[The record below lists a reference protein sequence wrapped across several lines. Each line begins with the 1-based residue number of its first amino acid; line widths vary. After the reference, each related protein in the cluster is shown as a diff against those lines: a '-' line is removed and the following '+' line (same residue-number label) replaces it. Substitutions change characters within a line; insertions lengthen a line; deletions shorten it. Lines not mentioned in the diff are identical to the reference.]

1 MGAFQRNLVVLVLA
15 AALATLGLAAPRAAA
30 DMPPGITPVSTTT
43 TTAPVPGEV
52 LTESP
57 AATWTTFPSST
68 SIQWVDCDSSGLNC
82 TPIAG
87 ATGAEGSTYMVAPSD
102 VGFTIEV
109 QDTATYPTS
118 PTSVTLSSGPTLTV
132 VPANTSPPSISGT
145 PDVGQTLTDTG
156 GTWNPPGSTITYQWM
171 DCNNAGTGCAN
182 VTSNGTTHTY
192 TVALSDIGRTMKVQE
207 TATFNGAQ
215 ATPALSAPTAVVVP
229 VNTSPP
235 SISGTPDVGQT
246 LTAGGTWNP
255 PQSTITYQWIHC
267 NNTGCNNIPNT
278 NSPTYTVAVGDLGD
292 TIEVQ
297 ETAMYNGAQSAP
309 AVSAPIAVTVPS
321 STSLLALP
329 ASPTTNETATLIAT
343 VASSI
348 SSASPAGTVSF
359 QDAGIPIAG
368 CSAVPVAPLN
378 QSVQVTCQTEF
389 SASSSPD
396 ALTAVFTPGGNSVV
410 TGSTSQTLNLAVGH
424 DSTTTALDVSNPV
437 VIAGRTA
444 TYTAT
449 VAPAHAGAFHPTG
462 GVQFLDRG
470 TPISACSA
478 QPLQVSQGFDSA
490 QCTVHYAKVGSHSIS
505 AIYSGDGGFNGSASS
520 SQAVSVRRLPVHIL
534 GTIVAK
540 MGWLFRFAPKYTQI
554 LSLLLHKPAV
564 GTTIL
569 LQCHGVGCP
578 FAHRSIRV
586 AKVRACQSAGKHCVM
601 IKPAKL
607 QLATKFGRRRLH
619 VGTVLTIELSRRNW
633 IGKAYVFKIRAGR
646 GPHYHIGCVAPG
658 STKVGVG
665 C

>member
-1 MGAFQRNLVVLVLA
+1 MGAVQRNLVVLALA
-15 AALATLGLAAPRAAA
+15 AALAVLGLGAPRAAA
-30 DMPPGITPVSTTT
+30 DTAPGIIPASASTTT
-43 TTAPVPGEV
+43 PPQPGDV

-57 AATWTTFPSST
+57 AATWTPPLPSST
-68 SIQWVDCDSSGLNC
+68 SIRWLDCNGLSCN
-82 TPIAG
+82 PISG
-87 ATGAEGSTYMVAPSD
+87 ATGPEGSTYTVAPSD

-109 QDTATYPTS
+109 QDTATYLTPPS
-118 PTSVTLSSGPTLTV
+118 SVPLSSGPTLTV
-132 VPANTSPPSISGT
+132 VPANTQPPAISGT

-215 ATPALSAPTAVVVP
+215 ATPALSAP
-229 VNTSPP
+229 
-235 SISGTPDVGQT
+235 
-246 LTAGGTWNP
+246 
-255 PQSTITYQWIHC
+255 
-267 NNTGCNNIPNT
+267 
-278 NSPTYTVAVGDLGD
+278 
-292 TIEVQ
+292 
-297 ETAMYNGAQSAP
+297 
-309 AVSAPIAVTVPS
+309 IAVTVPS

-343 VASSI
+343 VTSSI

-505 AIYSGDGGFNGSASS
+505 AIYSGDGGFSSSPSS

-534 GTIVAK
+534 GTIAAK
-540 MGWLFRFAPKYTQI
+540 MDWAFRYAPTYTQI
-554 LSLLLHKPAV
+554 ISLLVNKPAV

-578 FAHRSIRV
+578 VAHRSIRV
-586 AKVRACQSAGKHCVM
+586 VKVMACKSAGRHCVM
-601 IKPAKL
+601 TRPTKL
-607 QLATKFGRRRLH
+607 QLASRFARHRLH

>member
-1 MGAFQRNLVVLVLA
+1 MGAFHRNLVVLVLA
-15 AALATLGLAAPRAAA
+15 AALAMLGLAPSQASALPG
-30 DMPPGITPVSTTT
+30 DVPPGIIPTSAST
-43 TTAPVPGEV
+43 TTAPQPGDT
-52 LTESP
+52 LMESP
-57 AATWTTFPSST
+57 AATWGTPPAST
-68 SIQWVDCDSSGLNC
+68 SIQWLDCGLVCVSASG
-82 TPIAG
+82 P
-87 ATGAEGSTYMVAPSD
+87 GSTTSTYTVAASD
-102 VGFTIEV
+102 VGFRIEV
-109 QDTATYPTS
+109 QETGTYLIPPPDTQN
-118 PTSVTLSSGPTLTV
+118 SGPTLAV
-132 VPANTSPPSISGT
+132 VPANTAPPAISGT
-145 PDVGQTLTDTG
+145 PDVGQ
-156 GTWNPPGSTITYQWM
+156 P
-171 DCNNAGTGCAN
+171 
-182 VTSNGTTHTY
+182 
-192 TVALSDIGRTMKVQE
+192 
-207 TATFNGAQ
+207 
-215 ATPALSAPTAVVVP
+215 
-229 VNTSPP
+229 
-235 SISGTPDVGQT
+235 

-255 PQSTITYQWIHC
+255 PQSTIAYQWIHC
-267 NNTGCNNIPNT
+267 TTTGCLNISNT
-278 NSPTYTVAVGDLGD
+278 NSPTYTVAVSDIGD

-297 ETAMYNGAQSAP
+297 ETATYNGVQGAP
-309 AVSAPIAVTVPS
+309 ALSAPIAVTVPS

-329 ASPTTNETATLIAT
+329 ANPITNQTTSLVAT
-343 VASSI
+343 VTSTVAVAFPKGS
-348 SSASPAGTVSF
+348 VSF
-359 QDAGIPIAG
+359 QDAGTPIAG
-368 CSAVPVAPLN
+368 CSAVPVATLN
-378 QSVQVTCQTEF
+378 QSMQVTCQTEL
-389 SASSSPD
+389 SASSSPE
-396 ALTAVFTPGGNSVV
+396 ALTAVFTPNGNAGV
-410 TGSTSQTLNLAVGH
+410 TGSTSQTVNLAVGH

-449 VAPAHAGAFHPTG
+449 VAPAHAGAFYPTG
-462 GVQFLDRG
+462 GVQFLDG
-470 TPISACSA
+470 GKPISACLA

-490 QCTVHYAKVGSHSIS
+490 QCTVHYAKVGAHSIS

-619 VGTVLTIELSRRNW
+619 VGTVVTIELTGHNW
-633 IGKAYVFKIRAGR
+633 IGKAYVFWVRARR
-646 GPHYHIGCVAPG
+646 GPRDRISCLAPG
-658 STKVGVG
+658 STRPGVG